1 MIYLI
6 SFPSILSI
14 FCIYENVCSYFRLWS
29 SLRGECVNNRIRCNT
44 ENNVNSCYSCIISDI
59 LVMYQG
65 MHRFGGWYMD
75 NNEVLSGCCVGTV
88 LNALCGLIHLL
99 IIKTLG
105 WYYEYPQFIDEE
117 TDSEH

>member
-1 MIYLI
+1 M
-6 SFPSILSI
+6 SIHVTHHFKI
-14 FCIYENVCSYFRLWS
+14 
-29 SLRGECVNNRIRCNT
+29 
-44 ENNVNSCYSCIISDI
+44 SCY
-59 LVMYQG
+59 VPG
-65 MHRFGGWYMD
+65 MHRFGELVHGH
-75 NNEVLSGCCVGTV
+75 NLKVLSGCCVGTM